1 MADNHQPSEA
11 THPAAPETT
20 AEQPTLPVETTEA
33 LVSPSSESPAGAA
46 EAQAAWDAE
55 IARRDEEIARLR
67 SELDQAKDR
76 ALRSLAELDNYR
88 KRANRT
94 IEEERRYAL
103 MPLLRDLLPVLDDLR
118 RAIDSAQSAADAAA
132 LRDGVELVA
141 RKFEGVLAKHHCKP
155 IDALHQPFDPNYHEA
170 VLQQPSSE
178 FPPNTVLQVV
188 RTGFTLHERVVRPS
202 QVIVSTPPT

>member
-1 MADNHQPSEA
+1 MADNHEP
-11 THPAAPETT
+11 
-20 AEQPTLPVETTEA
+20 TEA
-33 LVSPSSESPAGAA
+33 SRPEPAGTSPDAAVSPAGAA
-46 EAQAAWDAE
+46 EAQEPLSAQRADAAEVQAAWDAE

-88 KRANRT
+88 KRADRT

-103 MPLLRDLLPVLDDLR
+103 MPFIRDLLPVLDDLR
-118 RAIDSAQSAADAAA
+118 RAIDSSQSSTEAAA
-132 LRDGVELVA
+132 LREGVELVA

-170 VLQQPSSE
+170 ILQQPSSE

-188 RTGFTLHERVVRPS
+188 RTGFTLHDRVVRPS
-202 QVIVSTPPT
+202 QVIVSAPP